1 MRFDSTLF
9 YHVGDPY
16 SWELLFDEMHETV
29 ELLDELDFTGVW
41 LAEHHFAWDGWYRSG
56 SNPLLAGADVAR
68 YSDRLR
74 IGQCGWRR
82 TSPISIR

>member
-16 SWELLFDEMHETV
+16 PWETLFDEMHETV
-29 ELLDELDFTGVW
+29 ELVDELGFTGLW

-56 SNPLLAGADVAR
+56 SNPLLLGADCAR

-74 IGQCGWRR
+74 FG
-82 TSPISIR
+82 